1 MSDTLTR
8 KEIQALLGIEP
19 TTFHYHRKRRPKVFV
34 VVGTRGK
41 RGEILYAAEP
51 IRKFAKEQQLIKKLQ
66 EKDNEQ

>member
-8 KEIQALLGIEP
+8 KEIQQLLGIQP

-34 VVGTRGK
+34 VVGTRN
-41 RGEILYAAEP
+41 RETLYAAEP

-66 EKDNEQ
+66 EKDND

>member
-8 KEIQALLGIEP
+8 KEIQDLLGIQP

-66 EKDNEQ
+66 EKEDG